1 MLKKT
6 VKNAVVGFLIGMVT
20 GNVIAI
26 LTGTSDTGGVTFASQ
41 KLLDI
46 SGGNGVVAM
55 LLQTL
60 FSGLYGAVCFAGM
73 SLYEAERL
81 SLAAATALHCALI
94 VLLFIPIS
102 LLLGWVGS
110 IVETVIIASIQ
121 IAAFFMIW
129 LILWKILNHQNSISN
144 PTVAL
149 PVYRYGTGRYAQ
161 RGSGKWRF
169 GACRLQPRQ
178 FQGANQKGQHR
189 RTDYRLRRQKV
200 SACRRSFLCRREPQ
214 RQ

>member
-6 VKNAVVGFLIGMVT
+6 LLRAGLGFLIGMFV
-20 GNVIAI
+20 GNLIAI
-26 LTGTSDTGGVTFASQ
+26 LTGGISPDSFIPMTPQLIGIAQGNTG
-41 KLLDI
+41 
-46 SGGNGVVAM
+46 VA
-55 LLQTL
+55 LALQTL

-129 LILWKILNHQNSISN
+129 LILWTIYKKQVKELNEMQ
-144 PTVAL
+144 
-149 PVYRYGTGRYAQ
+149 
-161 RGSGKWRF
+161 K
-169 GACRLQPRQ
+169 Q
-178 FQGANQKGQHR
+178 FSEEENK
-189 RTDYRLRRQKV
+189 DK
-200 SACRRSFLCRREPQ
+200 
-214 RQ
+214 